1 MKYYYDLHIHSAL
14 SPCGDNDMTPN
25 NIINMALLK
34 GLDIIAVTDHNA
46 AGNIRPLAE
55 LGKQRQII
63 VIPGMEIESAEEVHI
78 LSLFPDIDTA
88 EHVQDVIRTSLPGI
102 PCREDIFGEQ
112 RLMNI
117 NDEVTGHREDLL
129 ITASSYSTEAIFQ
142 LVREAGGIPV
152 PAHIDRSSYSVLSN
166 LGEIPED
173 LSAVYIELSASC
185 DADAF
190 LNDHPELKG
199 YPMLRNSDAHYL
211 WDMSERV
218 HYIRT
223 DTQITD
229 AEGLIAL
236 LKDSQRE
243 FSIERNS

>member
-1 MKYYYDLHIHSAL
+1 
-14 SPCGDNDMTPN
+14 MTPN

-46 AGNIRPLAE
+46 AGNLRPVME
-55 LGKQRQII
+55 LGRRRQVI
-63 VIPGMEIESAEEVHI
+63 VVPGIEIESAEEVHI
-78 LSLFPDIDTA
+78 LSLFPDITSA
-88 EHVQDVIRTSLPGI
+88 EHVQDVILKSLPDI

-112 RLMNI
+112 LLM
-117 NDEVTGHREDLL
+117 DAGDAVTAHQKELL
-129 ITASSYSTEAIFQ
+129 ITASSYSTEEIFH

-152 PAHIDRSSYSVLSN
+152 PAHIDRSSYSILSN
-166 LGEIPED
+166 LGEIPAD

-199 YPMLRNSDAHYL
+199 YAVLCNSDAHYL
-211 WDMSERV
+211 WDISERV
-218 HYIRT
+218 HYFRT

-236 LKDSQRE
+236 LKHSE
-243 FSIERNS
+243 AECSIERNS